1 MHFALGSCVTNI
13 LFLVLGVELGK
24 NFVCAGC
31 GKVMLFSL
39 LPGSAQALGAGR
51 YQTGRHYGDQERGG
65 EGRDGDRR
73 WQSGL
78 QVGACSELLCS
89 VGNGGYGLSKVW
101 RGSFRTCGVSVEQS
115 RSLLST

>member
-1 MHFALGSCVTNI
+1 MLHWGNCGTNI
-13 LFLVLGVELGK
+13 LFLVLGVGLGK
-24 NFVCAGC
+24 NLVCACC
-31 GKVMLFSL
+31 GKVMPFSL

-51 YQTGRHYGDQERGG
+51 HQTGRHYGDQERGG

-89 VGNGGYGLSKVW
+89 AGYRGFGHSKV
-101 RGSFRTCGVSVEQS
+101 CGEAV
-115 RSLLST
+115 